1 MNKKI
6 IFALLAVFL
15 LSIIPKPIKAGCEM
29 IEGDVVESQFEVDLT
44 GKQKGDVFRVE
55 TPNGN

>member
-6 IFALLAVFL
+6 IFVLLAVFL
-15 LSIIPKPIKAGCEM
+15 LSIIPKPIKAECEM
-29 IEGDVVESQFEVDLT
+29 IEGDVVETQFEVDFT

-55 TPNGN
+55 TPNEN